1 MFLLNSLKF
10 FSLHFTINRKNKA
23 LCQKK
28 SRIYQTCN
36 TQVRPKSSIHE
47 YSYAIP
53 LNRQYKLFRQT
64 AWLVH
69 GPADTCRQSL
79 SDWYTTSKDRIYME
93 NLDCC
98 LMCWRKYIT
107 PHYSSHSLAPKK
119 ARISVIYSVHRTT
132 EEIYLSMAK
141 EQNGSH
147 IVEVIVINVI
157 IDQPFKGSFFFF
169 VNSLKYVE

>member
-1 MFLLNSLKF
+1 M
-10 FSLHFTINRKNKA
+10 
-23 LCQKK
+23 CQKK

-36 TQVRPKSSIHE
+36 TQVRPKILYSWIQLCYTVKSSMQTVQANSLISRRTGR
-47 YSYAIP
+47 YLQTKSKWLIY
-53 LNRQYKLFRQT
+53 NRQRQKIHGKFR
-64 AWLVH
+64 L
-69 GPADTCRQSL
+69 L
-79 SDWYTTSKDRIYME
+79 
-93 NLDCC
+93 
-98 LMCWRKYIT
+98 CWRKYIT

-119 ARISVIYSVHRTT
+119 ARISVMYSVHRTT

-169 VNSLKYVE
+169 RKLPEVCRIIKHYDIMLFGISRMSQK